1 MYLVLV
7 YLVYWLVYLK
17 SAFEKGSPLSN
28 SLRSIVC
35 LFEKSTLLPEVT
47 NILAIHFVQL
57 FDDNDYT
64 QPPATECTIYLW
76 IHTSIV
82 SAGKLISNQRS
93 LLKITKSKHLNQHQG
108 CIFRLTCSHPEL
120 TEDHVLTSAYAKIFR
135 TVTRNAVN
143 KSV

>member
-1 MYLVLV
+1 MYPVLV

-17 SAFEKGSPLSN
+17 SAFEKGSPLSH

-35 LFEKSTLLPEVT
+35 RLEKSTLLPEVT

-64 QPPATECTIYLW
+64 QPRATECTSYLW

-93 LLKITKSKHLNQHQG
+93 LLKITKSKHLNQHRQPFFLRRERMVHFIHNFISN
-108 CIFRLTCSHPEL
+108 IFCQ
-120 TEDHVLTSAYAKIFR
+120 A
-135 TVTRNAVN
+135 N
-143 KSV
+143 